1 MDLTEIKNDLYEVAD
16 RIKEVGDYK
25 LYYNRK
31 KGRYEIHSPFGLEL
45 TLGSKTPT
53 GEVVV
58 RLRKTRMEKIDDLL
72 KEIQTLKSEENEESP
87 FSGGLFAKR
96 NLSRGLESLNGGN
109 V

>member
-16 RIKEVGDYK
+16 RIREVGNYK

-72 KEIQTLKSEENEESP
+72 KEIERENALAEKAAKEKIIKKTELRYESH
-87 FSGGLFAKR
+87 
-96 NLSRGLESLNGGN
+96 
-109 V
+109 

>member
-58 RLRKTRMEKIDDLL
+58 RLRKTRMEKIDELL
-72 KEIQTLKSEENEESP
+72 KEIERENALAEKAAKEKIIKKTELRYESH
-87 FSGGLFAKR
+87 
-96 NLSRGLESLNGGN
+96 
-109 V
+109 

>member
-58 RLRKTRMEKIDDLL
+58 RLRKTRMEKIDDIL
-72 KEIQTLKSEENEESP
+72 KEIERENALAEKAAKEKIIKKTELRYESH
-87 FSGGLFAKR
+87 
-96 NLSRGLESLNGGN
+96 
-109 V
+109 

>member
-72 KEIQTLKSEENEESP
+72 KEIERENTLAEKAAKEKIIKKTELRYESH
-87 FSGGLFAKR
+87 
-96 NLSRGLESLNGGN
+96 
-109 V
+109 

>member
-16 RIKEVGDYK
+16 RIKEVGNYK

-72 KEIQTLKSEENEESP
+72 KEIERENALAEKAAKEKIIKKTELRYESH
-87 FSGGLFAKR
+87 
-96 NLSRGLESLNGGN
+96 
-109 V
+109 

>member
-45 TLGSKTPT
+45 TLGSKTPN

-72 KEIQTLKSEENEESP
+72 KEIERENALAEKAAKDKIIKKTELRYESH
-87 FSGGLFAKR
+87 
-96 NLSRGLESLNGGN
+96 
-109 V
+109 

>member
-16 RIKEVGDYK
+16 RIREVGNYK

-72 KEIQTLKSEENEESP
+72 KEIERENALAEKA
-87 FSGGLFAKR
+87 AKEKIIKKTELR
-96 NLSRGLESLNGGN
+96 YH
-109 V
+109 

>member
-16 RIKEVGDYK
+16 RIREVGNYK

-72 KEIQTLKSEENEESP
+72 KEIERENTLAEKA
-87 FSGGLFAKR
+87 AK
-96 NLSRGLESLNGGN
+96 EKIIKKTE
-109 V
+109 

>member
-1 MDLTEIKNDLYEVAD
+1 MDLKEIKNDLYEVAD
-16 RIKEVGDYK
+16 RIREVGNYK

-72 KEIQTLKSEENEESP
+72 KEIERENTLAEKAAKEKIIKKTELRYESH
-87 FSGGLFAKR
+87 
-96 NLSRGLESLNGGN
+96 
-109 V
+109 

>member
-16 RIKEVGDYK
+16 RIREVGNYK

-58 RLRKTRMEKIDDLL
+58 RLRKTRMEKVDDLL
-72 KEIQTLKSEENEESP
+72 KEIERENTLAEKAAKEKIIKKTELRYESH
-87 FSGGLFAKR
+87 
-96 NLSRGLESLNGGN
+96 
-109 V
+109 

>member
-16 RIKEVGDYK
+16 RIREVGNYK

-72 KEIQTLKSEENEESP
+72 KEIERENTLAEKAAKEKIIKKTELRYESH
-87 FSGGLFAKR
+87 
-96 NLSRGLESLNGGN
+96 
-109 V
+109 

>member
-72 KEIQTLKSEENEESP
+72 KEIERENALAEKAAKEKIIKKTELRYESH
-87 FSGGLFAKR
+87 
-96 NLSRGLESLNGGN
+96 
-109 V
+109 

>member
-1 MDLTEIKNDLYEVAD
+1 MGN
-16 RIKEVGDYK
+16 YK

-31 KGRYEIHSPFGLEL
+31 KGRYEIHSSFGLEL

-72 KEIQTLKSEENEESP
+72 KEIERENTLAEKAAKEKIIKKTELRYESH
-87 FSGGLFAKR
+87 
-96 NLSRGLESLNGGN
+96 
-109 V
+109 

>member
-1 MDLTEIKNDLYEVAD
+1 MSEKNKRDILD
-16 RIKEVGDYK
+16 
-25 LYYNRK
+25 
-31 KGRYEIHSPFGLEL
+31 F
-45 TLGSKTPT
+45 
-53 GEVVV
+53 
-58 RLRKTRMEKIDDLL
+58 L